1 MEKRMKS
8 ISVQIDHDTW
18 LLFKIMC
25 ARKDRTIS
33 EMVCEIL
40 SKYVEEEGSS
50 NEQK

>member
-8 ISVQIDHDTW
+8 ISVRIDYDTW
-18 LLFKIMC
+18 LLFKVFC

-33 EMVCEIL
+33 DMVCEIL
-40 SKYVEEEGSS
+40 GKYVEEEGSR